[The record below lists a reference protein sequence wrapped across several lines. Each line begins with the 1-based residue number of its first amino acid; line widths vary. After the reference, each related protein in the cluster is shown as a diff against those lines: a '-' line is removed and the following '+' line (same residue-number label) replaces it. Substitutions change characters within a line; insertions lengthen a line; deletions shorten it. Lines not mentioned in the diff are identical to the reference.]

1 MMFEKFATNSPIAER
16 ITQCAEESAAHF
28 LYILYGYHA
37 PYWLTTLLALIE
49 GTKQFVASL
58 VAQNIILEYRWQR
71 GVRPDRRV

>member
-28 LYILYGYHA
+28 LYILTGTRHWPA
-37 PYWLTTLLALIE
+37 TLLALIE